1 MTRRDSSVVELMHG
15 IAKIADPYRW
25 LETPSAQETVEFVTK
40 QNEKFNGFIGSSNIK
55 QKIQD
60 KITKY
65 YNYEKFGCPMK
76 RGDYYYQFYNS
87 GLLPQ
92 SILQRRRLLTDKP
105 ITFFDPNT
113 LSQDGTVSLS
123 VYSFSKSG
131 KYFAYG
137 LSASGSD
144 WVEISV
150 KDASSPD
157 STYVEDK
164 PLKWA
169 KFTSISWTHDEKGFF
184 YNRYPAPGVKDA
196 GTETDTNQFA
206 QIYYHFLNTN
216 QDMDAVCFSIPENPN
231 HMPGAAISDDG
242 KYVIFTVS
250 ESCDPANKVY
260 ISSLENFRGG
270 SNSISLLAL
279 VKYHHLIFIYI
290 LEHLLLN
297 MNI

>member
-1 MTRRDSSVVELMHG
+1 MTRRDTVFELMHG
-15 IAKIADPYRW
+15 ITKIADPYRW
-25 LETPSAQETVEFVTK
+25 LETPSAHETIEFITN
-40 QNEKFNGFIGSSNIK
+40 QNDKFNSFIESSNK
-55 QKIQD
+55 EKIQQ

-76 RGDYYYQFYNS
+76 RGDFYYQFYNS

-92 SILQRRRLLTDKP
+92 SVLQRRRLLTDNAT
-105 ITFFDPNT
+105 TFFDPNA
-113 LSQDGTVSLS
+113 LSADGTVSLS

-131 KYFAYG
+131 RYFACG

-150 KDASSPD
+150 KDASRD
-157 STYVEDK
+157 IATDVEDK

-169 KFTSISWTHDEKGFF
+169 KFTSIAWTHDEKGFF

-206 QIYYHFLNTN
+206 QIYYHFLETD
-216 QDMDAVCFSIPENPN
+216 QEKDAVCFSIPDNPN
-231 HMPGAAISDDG
+231 HMPGVSVSDDG

-260 ISSLENFRGG
+260 IGSLEKFMGG
-270 SNSISLLAL
+270 SDSISLLPL
-279 VKYHHLIFIYI
+279 VTYYHLIIT
-290 LEHLLLN
+290 N
-297 MNI
+297 R

>member
-25 LETPSAQETVEFVTK
+25 LESPSALETVNFVNS
-40 QNEKFNGFIGSSNIK
+40 QNEKFNLFIGSSNFK
-55 QKIQD
+55 QSIQN

-65 YNYEKFGCPMK
+65 YNYEKFGCPMR

-92 SILQRRRLLTDKP
+92 SVLQRRRVLTDEA
-105 ITFFDPNT
+105 ITFFDPNV
-113 LSQDGTVSLS
+113 LSVDGTVSLS

-150 KDASSPD
+150 KDTTLTDSDSASN
-157 STYVEDK
+157 VEEK

-184 YNRYPAPGVKDA
+184 YNRYPAPGVQDA

-206 QIYYHFLNTN
+206 QIYYHYLGTD
-216 QDMDAVCFSIPENPN
+216 QTLDSVCFSIPENPN
-231 HMPGAAISDDG
+231 HMPGASISDDG

-260 ISSLENFRGG
+260 IGSLENFTGDAA
-270 SNSISLLAL
+270 SISLLPL
-279 VKYHHLIFIYI
+279 V
-290 LEHLLLN
+290 E
-297 MNI
+297 